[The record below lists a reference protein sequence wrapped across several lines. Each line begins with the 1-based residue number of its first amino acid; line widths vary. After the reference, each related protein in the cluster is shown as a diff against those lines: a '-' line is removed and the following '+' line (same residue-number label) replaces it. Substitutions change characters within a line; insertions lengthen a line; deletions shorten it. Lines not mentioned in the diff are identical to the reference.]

1 MATADKGSKKEAILK
16 QVKDNDIQFIRL
28 WFTDINGILKSFAIT
43 PDELEGAL
51 TQGMGFDGSSI
62 TGFQDIEESDMIALP
77 DPETFAVLPW
87 RPQDQPV
94 ARMIADIKQPGG
106 KPYEGDPRYILKRA
120 LAKMTK
126 LGFDHSY
133 LGPELEFFYFKNN
146 IKPEIIDQGGYF
158 DLTPLDMAS
167 DLRRETV
174 LSLKKL
180 GVRVEYSHHEVAP
193 SQHEID
199 MRYAAALKMADNVVT
214 YRLTV
219 KEIASKNGLFA
230 SFMPKPL
237 FGQNGSGMHVHQ
249 SLFKGKTNAFFDGKD
264 VYSLSKVGKA
274 YIAGILKHAPE
285 IISILAPWVN
295 SYKRLVPGYEAP
307 VYIAWS
313 RRNRSALVRVP
324 MYQPGKEVATRMELR
339 CPDPSGNP
347 YLQFAAMLTAGLKGI
362 EEGYKLEEP
371 MEFNLYHLS
380 DKERAAK
387 GIKSLPAS
395 LGEAIAV
402 AEKSKL
408 VKEIL
413 GDHCFERFIDIKKKE
428 WDEFRI
434 QVTDYEIAKYFP
446 IL

>member
-1 MATADKGSKKEAILK
+1 MTTKEEILK
-16 QVKDNDIQFIRL
+16 AVKDNGIEFLRL

-43 PDELEGAL
+43 KDEIEGAL

-62 TGFQDIEESDMIALP
+62 TGFQSIEESDMIAMP
-77 DPETFAVLPW
+77 DPNTFAILPW
-87 RPQDQPV
+87 RPQENAV
-94 ARMIADIKQPGG
+94 ARMIADVNQPGG
-106 KPYEGDPRYILKRA
+106 KPYEGDPRYVLKRA
-120 LAKMTK
+120 LLKMQK
-126 LGFDHSY
+126 MGFDHFY
-133 LGPELEFFYFKNN
+133 VGPELEYFYFKNSE
-146 IKPEIIDQGGYF
+146 KPEIIDEGGYF

-174 LSLKKL
+174 LCLKKL
-180 GVRVEYSHHEVAP
+180 GINVEYSHHEVAP

-199 MRYAAALKMADNVVT
+199 MRYDDALKMADNVVT

-219 KEIASKNGLFA
+219 KEIASKNGVYA

-237 FGQNGSGMHVHQ
+237 FGQNGSGMHCHQ
-249 SLFKGKTNAFFDGKD
+249 SLFKGKNNAFFDAKD
-264 VYSLSKVGKA
+264 KYHLSEVGKS

-285 IISILAPWVN
+285 IVSILAPWVN

-313 RRNRSALVRVP
+313 RRNRSALIRVP
-324 MYQPGKEVATRMELR
+324 MYLPGKEVATRMELR

-347 YLQFAAMLTAGLKGI
+347 YLQFAVMLAAGLKGI
-362 EEGYKLEEP
+362 EEGYKLPEP
-371 MEFNLYHLS
+371 MELNLYHLTEE
-380 DKERAAK
+380 ERAER

-395 LGEAIAV
+395 LSEAIKI
-402 AEKSKL
+402 AEGSEL
-408 VKEIL
+408 LRETL
-413 GDHCFERFIDIKKKE
+413 GEHCFSRFIALKKKE

-434 QVTDYEIAKYFP
+434 QVTEYEIKKYFP